1 MRALTR
7 PSHTRLAQ
15 IPLDIVDGQHGRL
28 FLWLPV
34 CFGTGVGLFFAQSL
48 EPSRMVLWTL
58 AGLSL
63 LAALALIKTP
73 PRIAPLLVAAL
84 AVTLGFL
91 FAGLRTQLVAEP
103 VLTFRYYGPVE
114 GRVIKIDRSASDA
127 LRLTLDHVTLRDFS
141 PSRTPARVRVSLHG
155 SQDFVTPEPGLRLSM
170 TAHLSPPPGPTE
182 PGGFD
187 FQRMAWF
194 DRLGAVGYTRTPV
207 LRAAEVDPTPLLWVH
222 RLRQTLSQALQTQL
236 PGETGAFAAA
246 ILTGDRSGISQET
259 AEHLR
264 GANLSHLL
272 AISGL
277 HMGLLTGAVFFALR
291 LMLAM
296 IPGAALKW
304 PLKKLAAGG
313 ALAAGAFYLALSG
326 FNVATERA
334 FVMVSVMLVAVLLD
348 RQAISLRAVAIAALI
363 LLVLQPEVLPEPGF
377 QMSFAATTALVAV
390 FTIVRRMH
398 LMGRWPNWLR
408 GIATVILSSAVAGI
422 ATAPV
427 AAAHFNRIA
436 DFGLIAN
443 VTAVPIMGA
452 LVMPAAIVAVL
463 LTPLGL
469 QGIALSVMG
478 LGIRWILFVAE
489 TVSSWDGAVSRIV
502 SPPPATLPL
511 IALGALFVILW
522 RGRWQN
528 LGLFPVFVGF
538 LLWATHER
546 PALLISDDGALV
558 GRMSAEGRALSKPKG
573 AGFAATVWLENDGDA
588 PDQAMAAARHMP
600 PLDVGPLRVAQ
611 VTGRGWQDVAREVCG
626 TAGVVIVNKLWEEE
640 MPKDCLLIDLGFL
653 RQSGALALS
662 EAGGEV
668 RLITAY
674 AASGVRYW
682 NTPDLRGEWGVTAR
696 VARAERAP
704 AAMGLRFRAF
714 EAGAT
719 RIASVGR

>member
-7 PSHTRLAQ
+7 LVQ

-34 CFGTGVGLFFAQSL
+34 CFGTGAGLFFAQSL
-48 EPSRMVLWTL
+48 EPSRVLLLTL
-58 AGLSL
+58 AVLSL
-63 LAALALIKTP
+63 LTALLLIKTP
-73 PRIAPLLVAAL
+73 PRVAPLLVAAL

-91 FAGLRTQLVAEP
+91 SAGLRTQLVAEP

-127 LRLTLDHVTLRDFS
+127 LRLTLDQVTLRDFAS
-141 PSRTPARVRVSLHG
+141 SRTPARVRISLHG
-155 SQDFVTPEPGLRLSM
+155 SQDFVTPEPGLRLAM

-207 LRAAEVDPTPLLWVH
+207 LRAAEVDPSPLLWVH
-222 RLRQTLSQALQTQL
+222 RLRQTLSTSLQNQL
-236 PGETGAFAAA
+236 PGEIGAFAAA

-390 FTIVRRMH
+390 FSLVRRMN
-398 LMGRWPNWLR
+398 LMVRWPNWLR
-408 GIATVILSSAVAGI
+408 AVATVILSSAVAGI

-443 VTAVPIMGA
+443 VAAVPIMGA

-463 LTPLGL
+463 LTPFGL
-469 QGIALSVMG
+469 QGFALFVMG
-478 LGIRWILFVAE
+478 LGFAGFSL
-489 TVSSWDGAVSRIV
+489 
-502 SPPPATLPL
+502 SPKLCPL
-511 IALGALFVILW
+511 
-522 RGRWQN
+522 
-528 LGLFPVFVGF
+528 
-538 LLWATHER
+538 
-546 PALLISDDGALV
+546 
-558 GRMSAEGRALSKPKG
+558 GRAP
-573 AGFAATVWLENDGDA
+573 
-588 PDQAMAAARHMP
+588 
-600 PLDVGPLRVAQ
+600 
-611 VTGRGWQDVAREVCG
+611 
-626 TAGVVIVNKLWEEE
+626 
-640 MPKDCLLIDLGFL
+640 
-653 RQSGALALS
+653 
-662 EAGGEV
+662 
-668 RLITAY
+668 
-674 AASGVRYW
+674 
-682 NTPDLRGEWGVTAR
+682 
-696 VARAERAP
+696 
-704 AAMGLRFRAF
+704 
-714 EAGAT
+714 
-719 RIASVGR
+719 